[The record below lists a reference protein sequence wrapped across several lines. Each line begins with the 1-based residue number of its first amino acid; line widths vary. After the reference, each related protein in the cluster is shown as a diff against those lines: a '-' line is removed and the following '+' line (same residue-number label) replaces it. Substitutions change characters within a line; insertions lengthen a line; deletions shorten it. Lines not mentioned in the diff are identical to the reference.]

1 MQERNTILE
10 NDNIKLNEKL
20 YMVFK
25 KLGELKKESSNNIEA
40 KLDEIMEFI
49 NNGDVCNNEEMDI
62 LEKYSLFYEL

>member
-25 KLGELKKESSNNIEA
+25 KLGELKNESSNNIEA